1 MNKFIT
7 SPKGRKWLY
16 KVLLAVVALVAGY
29 GWISGEEGVLWLAV
43 ASAFL
48 GLPLA
53 DANVDT
59 SEPEDESLGE

>member
-1 MNKFIT
+1 MNKFIK

-16 KVLLAVVALVAGY
+16 KVLGSIAGLAGAY
-29 GWISGEEGVLWLAV
+29 GLLSGEEAVLWLAV
-43 ASAFL
+43 VSSLL

-59 SEPEDESLGE
+59 SEPEEGLGE